1 MTEAMIG
8 AVLNY
13 GVLGVITIIFFRSY
27 YEDKED
33 SKRFQEKLLDN
44 EKQMAIILSQ
54 TMDTVA
60 KNNSIIKNT
69 ENMHKEM
76 DKKLEKIEN
85 TLNSLVESSN
95 QYEVIQAVTSI
106 KEMLIEIFE

>member
-1 MTEAMIG
+1 MTEAMVG
-8 AVLNY
+8 AILNY
-13 GVLGVITIIFFRSY
+13 GVLGVIAVIFLKSY

-33 SKRFQEKLLDN
+33 SKRFKENLLDN

-76 DKKLEKIEN
+76 DEKLEKIEN
-85 TLNSLVESSN
+85 TLNRLVENSN

-106 KEMLIEIFE
+106 KKMLIEIFE